1 MKVSVLIPA
10 YNEEALL
17 GETLDSLGRALPRA
31 ELVVIDDC
39 SQDGTEAVARSRKVV
54 LARHSRNRGKAEA
67 LATGLGIC
75 SGQIIAMVDADMGSQ
90 AGEVLPLIKAV
101 EQGECDMAIA
111 LFASSQGGGLGLV
124 RNMAHWGIFAFT
136 GKRLQAPLSGQ
147 RAATRTLLE
156 QCLPNRGGFG
166 LETELTL
173 RALRRGFSVQEI
185 PTGFV
190 HRGDGW
196 RLAGLRHRG
205 RQFLHVL
212 GALGRGGFL
221 WRQH

>member
-10 YNEEALL
+10 YNEEELL
-17 GETLDSLGRALPRA
+17 GETLDSLGRALPGA
-31 ELVVIDDC
+31 ELVVIDDG
-39 SQDGTEAVARSRKVV
+39 SQDGTELVARARQVV
-54 LARHSRNRGKAEA
+54 FARHVRNLGKAEA

-75 SGQIIAMVDADMGSQ
+75 AGEIIAMVDADMGPL
-90 AGEVLPLIKAV
+90 AGEVLPLVDAV
-101 EQGECDMAIA
+101 KRGECDMAIA

-124 RNMAHWGIFAFT
+124 RNLARWGIFAFT

-156 QCLPNRGGFG
+156 QCLPRGGGFG

-173 RALRRGFSVQEI
+173 RALRRGFAVREI
-185 PTGFV
+185 PTDFV

-196 RLAGLRHRG
+196 KLAGIRHRG
-205 RQFLHVL
+205 RQFFHVL
-212 GALGRGGFL
+212 AALARGGFL
-221 WRQH
+221 WRRR